1 MRNKR
6 TENQLGPID
15 RKWWNLKKKSYWYI
29 YVLLFVIMTFK
40 EEDVDLFVTESSKEQ
55 ALNGYIK

>member
-6 TENQLGPID
+6 TEIQLDPIN

-29 YVLLFVIMTFK
+29 FVLLFVIMTFE